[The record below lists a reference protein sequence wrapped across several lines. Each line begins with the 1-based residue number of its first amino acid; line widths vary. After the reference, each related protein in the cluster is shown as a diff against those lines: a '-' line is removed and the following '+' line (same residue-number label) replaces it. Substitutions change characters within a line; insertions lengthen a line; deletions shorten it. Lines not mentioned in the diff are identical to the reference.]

1 MKPEALKIL
10 IVSDVLADAAQ
21 IVHLLEDH
29 FEQLHTSTL
38 EGRFVADFERVR
50 PDVLVLAFTS
60 LERAQSYSLGL
71 YRHCEIVH
79 TLPHRSI
86 VLCDKDNVHRA
97 FELCRKEYFDD
108 YVMYWPLVHDT
119 PRLAMSILI
128 AGRSLKREREAAP
141 AREVAAQARSVSRLE
156 AVLDDRIAVGRQHTE
171 ALSKALQAMEAEAAI
186 KPAAPA
192 GGPSPAPEPAS
203 PMASGPTTP
212 PSAAEGAAPVTHFDI
227 DAGEAATFDLDLDLD
242 LDAPSPG
249 TAQQP
254 PPAPIP
260 HVSLFSQTSAPSP
273 SSAPTPPPA
282 HARPAPP
289 PNDVIREMRLR
300 VDDAQKR
307 VVPLTEWLGGL
318 KHDVKPQLDAAR
330 RLGELA
336 GNTPAMVLVVDDDS
350 FQSKLLERLLG
361 NAGYRTMAAHS
372 GAEALALIA
381 RQNPDLILMDVALPD
396 LNGIE
401 ITRRLKASP
410 RTAAIPIVMIT
421 GHSERQVLEAS
432 LKAGA
437 VDFLVK
443 PFDREVLL
451 QKITHHLTH

>member
-1 MKPEALKIL
+1 MHQLVVTLDCP
-10 IVSDVLADAAQ
+10 DRPG
-21 IVHLLEDH
+21 IVHAI
-29 FEQLHTSTL
+29 T
-38 EGRFVADFERVR
+38 
-50 PDVLVLAFTS
+50 
-60 LERAQSYSLGL
+60 
-71 YRHCEIVH
+71 
-79 TLPHRSI
+79 
-86 VLCDKDNVHRA
+86 
-97 FELCRKEYFDD
+97 
-108 YVMYWPLVHDT
+108 
-119 PRLAMSILI
+119 
-128 AGRSLKREREAAP
+128 AGI
-141 AREVAAQARSVSRLE
+141 VAAGGNITELQQFSSP
-156 AVLDDRIAVGRQHTE
+156 DSGHFFTRIEVDGSESDELTRAI
-171 ALSKALQAMEAEAAI
+171 AETT
-186 KPAAPA
+186 A
-192 GGPSPAPEPAS
+192 G
-203 PMASGPTTP
+203 
-212 PSAAEGAAPVTHFDI
+212 FD
-227 DAGEAATFDLDLDLD
+227 A
-242 LDAPSPG
+242 
-249 TAQQP
+249 
-254 PPAPIP
+254 
-260 HVSLFSQTSAPSP
+260 
-273 SSAPTPPPA
+273 
-282 HARPAPP
+282 
-289 PNDVIREMRLR
+289 RLR